1 MKSSLFW
8 LKLIHTPGVGLSQ
21 GRSLLENWGE
31 DHPPARRDSQ
41 VLARCG
47 WDKRTI
53 QAYLELDDKALA
65 PDLDWLARP
74 GHHLLGLDD
83 PRYPGLL
90 ARLDDAP
97 LALYVTGEPDLLQA
111 PQIAVVGSRN
121 PTEGGLA
128 NAREFARFMASQGIV
143 VTSGLAQGIDCA
155 AHQGAMEGGTTIAV
169 TGTGLD
175 IIYPESSRG
184 IAEAIAE
191 QGAIVS
197 EFSPG
202 TPPRRENFPRRNR
215 VISGLSLGT
224 LVVEATRRS
233 GSLITARLASEQGRE
248 VFAIPG
254 SIHNPMARGC
264 HQLIRQ
270 GAKLVESAQDIFE
283 ELGPLAAAQLRNT
296 KPVPPRPVAAKAA
309 EAGRDPEYARLLQA
323 LGHDPVSQ
331 DELARRTGLT
341 AAELSSM
348 LLILELEGEVT
359 LGHGGNYQ
367 RAVKEADK

>member
-8 LKLIHTPGVGLSQ
+8 LKLIHTPGVGLQ
-21 GRSLLENWGE
+21 QARRLLEVWTA
-31 DHPPARRDSQ
+31 DQPPQRQDSTL
-41 VLARCG
+41 LAQCG
-47 WDKRTI
+47 WNAASVRGF
-53 QAYLELDDKALA
+53 QELDERALA
-65 PDLDWLARP
+65 ADLEWLDRPDR
-74 GHHLLGLDD
+74 HLLGLDD

-90 ARLDDAP
+90 VQLPDAP
-97 LALYVTGEPDLLQA
+97 LALFVHGEPCLLQA

-121 PTEGGLA
+121 PSEGGLA
-128 NAREFARFMASQGIV
+128 NAREFSRFIASQGVV
-143 VTSGLAQGIDCA
+143 VTSGMAQGIDCA

-169 TGTGLD
+169 IGSGPD
-175 IIYPESSRG
+175 IIYPRSSAA

-197 EFSPG
+197 EFPPA

-215 VISGLSLGT
+215 IISGMSLGT

-270 GAKLVESAQDIFE
+270 GAKLVESGADIFE
-283 ELGPLAAAQLRNT
+283 ELGQLAAVNTDSLSTQADSAPAVSAQ
-296 KPVPPRPVAAKAA
+296 
-309 EAGRDPEYARLLQA
+309 RDPEYLRLLEA

-331 DELARRTGLT
+331 DELGRRTGLT

-359 LGHGGNYQ
+359 LGHGGHYHRSQ
-367 RAVKEADK
+367 VRG

>member
-1 MKSSLFW
+1 MKTRLFW
-8 LKLIHTPGVGLSQ
+8 LKLIHTPGVGPQ
-21 GRSLLENWGE
+21 Q
-31 DHPPARRDSQ
+31 ARRLAEVWDSDQ
-41 VLARCG
+41 PPQLRDADLLARCG
-47 WDKRTI
+47 WNAASIRAF
-53 QAYLELDDKALA
+53 QELDEHTLA
-65 PDLDWLARP
+65 VDLDWLDQPER
-74 GHHLLGLDD
+74 HLLGLDD

-90 ARLDDAP
+90 AQLPDAP
-97 LALYVTGEPDLLQA
+97 LALYLQGEPRLLQA

-121 PTEGGLA
+121 PSEGGLA
-128 NAREFARFMASQGIV
+128 NAREFSRFIASQGVV
-143 VTSGLAQGIDCA
+143 VTSGMAQGIDCA
-155 AHQGAMEGGTTIAV
+155 AHQGAMEGGTTVAV
-169 TGTGLD
+169 TGCGPDLV
-175 IIYPESSRG
+175 YPRSSQA

-197 EFSPG
+197 EFPPG

-215 VISGLSLGT
+215 IISGMSLGT

-270 GAKLVESAQDIFE
+270 GAKLVESGADIFE
-283 ELGPLAAAQLRNT
+283 ELGQLAAVNPDSLSAQANG
-296 KPVPPRPVAAKAA
+296 RPEVSAQ
-309 EAGRDPEYARLLQA
+309 RDPEYLRLLQA

-331 DELARRTGLT
+331 DELGRRTGLT

-359 LGHGGNYQ
+359 LGHGGHYH
-367 RAVKEADK
+367 RSRKRG

>member
-1 MKSSLFW
+1 MKSTLFW
-8 LKLIHTPGVGLSQ
+8 LKLVHTPGVGLQ
-21 GRSLLENWGE
+21 QARQLMEVWHADQPPRRQDAPLL
-31 DHPPARRDSQ
+31 AQ
-41 VLARCG
+41 YG
-47 WDKRTI
+47 WSSASIRGF
-53 QAYLELDDKALA
+53 LDLDEQALA
-65 PDLDWLARP
+65 VDLEWLDQPDR
-74 GHHLLGLDD
+74 HLLGLDD

-90 ARLDDAP
+90 AQLPDAP
-97 LALYVTGEPDLLQA
+97 LALFVHGEPRLLQA

-121 PTEGGLA
+121 PSEGGLA
-128 NAREFARFMASQGIV
+128 NAREFSRFIASQGIV
-143 VTSGLAQGIDCA
+143 VTSGMAQGIDCA
-155 AHQGAMEGGTTIAV
+155 AHQGAMEGGATIAV
-169 TGTGLD
+169 IGNGPD
-175 IIYPESSRG
+175 IIYPRSSLA

-191 QGAIVS
+191 QGAIIS
-197 EFSPG
+197 EFPPT

-215 VISGLSLGT
+215 IISGMSLGT

-270 GAKLVESAQDIFE
+270 GAKLVESGADIFE
-283 ELGPLAAAQLRNT
+283 ELGQLAAVNTDSLPGQADSGPAVPAQ
-296 KPVPPRPVAAKAA
+296 
-309 EAGRDPEYARLLQA
+309 RDPEYVRLLDA

-331 DELARRTGLT
+331 DELGRRTGLT

-359 LGHGGNYQ
+359 LGHGGHYHRTQ
-367 RAVKEADK
+367 ERG